1 MARTNSSF
9 KLSKTAKRIMA
20 TTNFKDNESRGHF
33 KRMMIEAEHAASI
46 PVRLPK
52 VKREESK
59 E

>member
-1 MARTNSSF
+1 MAKTNSNF
-9 KLSKTAKRIMA
+9 RLSKTTKRSIALMKGTDA
-20 TTNFKDNESRGHF
+20 DRNHY

-52 VKREESK
+52 SRSEAPK